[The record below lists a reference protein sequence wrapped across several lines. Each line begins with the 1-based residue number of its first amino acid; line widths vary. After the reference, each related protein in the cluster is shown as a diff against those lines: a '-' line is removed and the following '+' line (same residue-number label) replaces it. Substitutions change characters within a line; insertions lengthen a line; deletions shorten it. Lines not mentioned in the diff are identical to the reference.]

1 MRDRPPTLRPDTP
14 GSDRLDAD
22 LRYRRRRPRPRR
34 CADSYRQRAI
44 TARLRSRAEAESLFT
59 GLELPD
65 PGVVF
70 VHRWRPDADVPAGLT
85 DAAVNIYGGLAR
97 KV

>member
-1 MRDRPPTLRPDTP
+1 M
-14 GSDRLDAD
+14 
-22 LRYRRRRPRPRR
+22 RYRRRRPRPRR